1 MAERTI
7 LAFFKKPEEAEQ
19 ALEQMSGLTVI
30 DSSIDRFDGYPGNGI
45 DHIENPIT
53 GDFPGL
59 GYLTLSGDFDDR
71 NAAILAATSV
81 SASGMSSGGRD
92 NQVTGRD
99 ISLTVII
106 DEKDYDQAMDIVQK
120 LGAIV

>member
-1 MAERTI
+1 MAEKTI
-7 LAFFKKPEEAEQ
+7 LAFFKSPEEAEQ
-19 ALEQMSGLTVI
+19 ALQQMSELDPI

-59 GYLTLSGDFDDR
+59 GYLTLGGDFSDN
-71 NAAILAATSV
+71 NAGILSATSV
-81 SASGMSSGGRD
+81 SASGMSSGGPD
-92 NQVTGRD
+92 NRVSGRD
-99 ISLTVII
+99 ILLTVVI
-106 DEKDYDQAMDIVQK
+106 EEENYDRAMGIVQS

>member
-1 MAERTI
+1 MAEKTI
-7 LAFFKKPEEAEQ
+7 LAFFKSPEEAEQ
-19 ALEQMSGLTVI
+19 ALQQMSELDPI

-59 GYLTLSGDFDDR
+59 GYLTLGGDFSDN
-71 NAAILAATSV
+71 NAGILAATSV
-81 SASGMSSGGRD
+81 SASGMSSGGPD
-92 NQVTGRD
+92 NRVSGRD
-99 ISLTVII
+99 ILLTVVI
-106 DEKDYDQAMDIVQK
+106 EEENYDRAMGIVQS